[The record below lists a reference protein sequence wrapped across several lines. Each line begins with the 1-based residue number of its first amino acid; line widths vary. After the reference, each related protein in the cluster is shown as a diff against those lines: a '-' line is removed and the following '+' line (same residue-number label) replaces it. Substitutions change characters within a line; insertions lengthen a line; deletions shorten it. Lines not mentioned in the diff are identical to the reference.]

1 MRILNPEEQ
10 KESLDLLEKKKGLY
24 FALTA
29 IVFWGLV
36 PLYYL
41 PIDHVPP
48 LEILSHRIIWAAIL
62 LVLIL
67 LIRKKAHLV
76 IPKPSQI
83 PKLLASSILIAVNW
97 LVFTFAVIND
107 NITETALGYF
117 INPIVSVFLGLVF
130 LKESLG
136 RMQWIA
142 VLIAGLGISL
152 QLLIFG
158 KVPWISLSLAF
169 SFGLYGL
176 IRKTLSIDPIA
187 GLAVETLFDLPFALA
202 FIIWSGTLGDLRFG
216 IDRTTDVFLCFG
228 GLVTVFPLL
237 FFTAAVSRLN
247 LTTIGMLQYIA
258 PTISLLIAI
267 FFFLEPFNLE
277 RGVAFGFI
285 WIALT
290 VFSLDALRKRD
301 KQENI

>member
-1 MRILNPEEQ
+1 M
-10 KESLDLLEKKKGLY
+10 
-24 FALTA
+24 
-29 IVFWGLV
+29 

-62 LVLIL
+62 LFLIL

-117 INPIVSVFLGLVF
+117 INPIVSVFLGLIF

-136 RMQWIA
+136 RMQWLA

-152 QLLIFG
+152 QLLLFG
-158 KVPWISLSLAF
+158 KVPWIALSLAF

-187 GLAVETLFDLPFALA
+187 GLAVETLFAFPFALA
-202 FIIWSGTLGDLRFG
+202 FIVRSGTLGDLRFG
-216 IDRTTDVFLCFG
+216 IDRTTDAFLCFG

-290 VFSLDALRKRD
+290 VFSLDALRKRN
-301 KQENI
+301 KHENI